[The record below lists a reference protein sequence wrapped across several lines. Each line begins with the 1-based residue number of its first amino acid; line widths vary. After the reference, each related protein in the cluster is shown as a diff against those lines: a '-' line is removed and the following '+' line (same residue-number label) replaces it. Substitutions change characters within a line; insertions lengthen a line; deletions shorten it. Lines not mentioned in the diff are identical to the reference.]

1 MIVYVAGVFRGRPGR
16 AHLDPEC
23 VSIRQ
28 SDLAMVDST
37 DPFAAALEPCHLCG
51 DPSARWV
58 LSWQFLMD
66 GAPRGW
72 LEL

>member
-1 MIVYVAGVFRGRPGR
+1 MVVYVTGMFRGRPGR

-23 VSIRQ
+23 ISIRQ
-28 SDLAMVDST
+28 SDLLMVDSS

-51 DPSARWV
+51 DPLASPM
-58 LSWQFLMD
+58 LSWPSVMN

-72 LEL
+72 LEV